1 MLAKVW
7 RKGDS
12 LVLLSICKLTQPLW
26 KTIPEKF
33 KTRTT
38 DDPAIPVL
46 GVYPKETKTL
56 SQKNICISLLIAAL
70 FSIAKIGKQSRCHQL
85 MNGKENCG
93 VYTYIYKPNNYI

>member
-1 MLAKVW
+1 MENNSW
-7 RKGDS
+7 
-12 LVLLSICKLTQPLW
+12 
-26 KTIPEKF
+26 KF

-38 DDPAIPVL
+38 DDLAIPVL

-70 FSIAKIGKQSRCHQL
+70 FSIANIGKQSRCHQL

-93 VYTYIYKPNNYI
+93 VYIYIYKPNNYI